1 MDRITAAA
9 VSILLLALSDK
20 VQRPKIRM
28 AMFKVFKTVGN
39 AYGTDEMFLK
49 WARLYSSEIPLE

>member
-9 VSILLLALSDK
+9 VAIVLLALSDK
-20 VQRPKIRM
+20 VQRPKIRK
-28 AMFKVFKTVGN
+28 AMFKVFKTVGE